1 MPKIKTCLV
10 CHWYQN
16 RNMPE
21 HKCRLA
27 IEVFAH
33 LFIVFILN
41 YEALFV
47 CVKDGMYITHIYIKI
62 HVYLK

>member
-1 MPKIKTCLV
+1 
-10 CHWYQN
+10 
-16 RNMPE
+16 MPE

-41 YEALFV
+41 YKALFV